1 MNRLFKVVLFFIIS
15 ILISC
20 TTIASL
26 TKEPTMPDDSNL
38 ESISKYES
46 ELSKYVLYLQGFLVD
61 AKTKVKNENFPKFSF
76 FDASKLK
83 SEHTIKA
90 LNFNISLLKKY
101 ISQTKPIA
109 EDVYKRYTKLK

>member
-1 MNRLFKVVLFFIIS
+1 MNRLFKVIFICAIT
-15 ILISC
+15 LIMNC

-61 AKTKVKNENFPKFSF
+61 AKKKMKNKDFPKFSF

-90 LNFNISLLKKY
+90 LNFNISLLQEY